1 MLSEADQDHRMAD
14 PQNLDTA
21 ECGLITRFPGTNA
34 EGMVLFE
41 LGQYNYIGDDVEA
54 PDSVNRAGG
63 GSPR

>member
-1 MLSEADQDHRMAD
+1 MAD

-21 ECGLITRFPGTNA
+21 ERGLITRFPGTNA
-34 EGMVLFE
+34 EGRVLFE